1 MFSKKIN
8 LVIGLTTF
16 NNDMLRLSVPAL
28 GRLRG
33 KFYLVVYN
41 DNPTTT
47 VSRRDIRR
55 LGYRGRLR
63 VINSA
68 ENIGVLRAR
77 MAIMDAVNKMRI
89 NPQWIIF
96 INDNDILVNADIP
109 SVGPDVFAVMQ
120 NAISLRRRVGDL
132 LSAINSPENCT
143 PDGENTVLMRPH
155 TGICGVLVRHNVLSD
170 MCDVLRPHVDALQ
183 AIDDELDFLPPFDAI
198 MWALVNTFIRTQNPS
213 ASPIYMDT
221 VNYIM
226 CNLDR
231 ATTKYGRTVMR
242 GDAARSA
249 YADAI
254 ARYDAVLAAA
264 LRGNTDDE

>member
-1 MFSKKIN
+1 MFSKKTD

-33 KFYLVVYN
+33 RFYLVVYN

-55 LGYRGRLR
+55 LGYRGRLL

-77 MAIMDAVNKMRI
+77 MAIIDAIDKKRI
-89 NPQWIIF
+89 SAPWIIF

-120 NAISLRRRVGDL
+120 NAVSLRRRVGDL
-132 LSAINSPENCT
+132 LSAVNCPGNCT
-143 PDGENTVLMRPH
+143 PDGENMVLIRPH
-155 TGICGVLVRHNVLSD
+155 TGICGVLVRTNVLHD
-170 MCDVLRPHVDALQ
+170 LCDVLRPHVDALQ
-183 AIDDELDFLPPFDAI
+183 KIDSTLDFLPPFDAI
-198 MWALVNTFIRTQNPS
+198 MWTMVNTLMRAQNPT

-231 ATTKYGRTVMR
+231 ATTKYGRAVIR
-242 GDAARSA
+242 GNAAGSA

-254 ARYDAVLAAA
+254 ARYDAALAAA
-264 LRGNTDDE
+264 LRGNIDME

>member
-41 DNPTTT
+41 DNPTTR

-55 LGYRGRLR
+55 LGYRGQLH

-77 MAIMDAVNKMRI
+77 MAIMDAVNKKRI

-132 LSAINSPENCT
+132 LSAITSPENCT

-170 MCDVLRPHVDALQ
+170 MCDILRSHVDALQ